1 MPDWPLDDDAYREIR
16 DMFLAQLRH
25 HQISP
30 LLEYLK
36 RKSLD
41 WSDLAPNPPFNRS
54 VVSLWSS
61 GKRIPS
67 PSQIRR
73 ILAFNHLSEQ
83 EICAH
88 DPELVRDQARLD
100 TIRWIRRQWFS
111 NQLTEP
117 EPLTIEKLK
126 ALDLYTEIFVAQAF
140 DTDNLA
146 ILDAIRKTYP
156 KAEIWRIED
165 LIRLLDDW
173 IESHAALDDM
183 LIDEEFTNET

>member
-1 MPDWPLDDDAYREIR
+1 MD
-16 DMFLAQLRH
+16 
-25 HQISP
+25 
-30 LLEYLK
+30 
-36 RKSLD
+36 
-41 WSDLAPNPPFNRS
+41 
-54 VVSLWSS
+54 SS
-61 GKRIPS
+61 
-67 PSQIRR
+67 
-73 ILAFNHLSEQ
+73 
-83 EICAH
+83 
-88 DPELVRDQARLD
+88 
-100 TIRWIRRQWFS
+100 QWFS